1 MELEISAKGINK
13 YFGEKRIFK
22 DINFDVRNGESIAIV
37 GHNGAGKTTLVR
49 ILCGLIRQTDGSIRY
64 TVDGKKIER
73 ENIYPYIGL
82 VGPYLELYEELTAQ
96 ENLDFFAKMRN
107 MTNPQA
113 RIAEL
118 MEKVGLSG
126 REHDEVKTYSSG
138 MRQRLKY
145 VFALL
150 HRPTVLVLDE
160 PTSNLDKEGTATVY
174 QIMQEQ
180 KKDKILILATNDE
193 ADLKYGDKQIAVNS

>member
-49 ILCGLIRQTDGSIRY
+49 ILCGLIRQTDGSISY
-64 TVDGKKIER
+64 TVNGEKIER

-107 MTNPQA
+107 MKNPQA

-118 MEKVGLSG
+118 MEKVGLAG

-150 HRPTVLVLDE
+150 HNPTVLVLDE

-174 QIMQEQ
+174 EIMQEQ

-193 ADLKYGDKQIAVNS
+193 ADLKYGDKQVAVSS